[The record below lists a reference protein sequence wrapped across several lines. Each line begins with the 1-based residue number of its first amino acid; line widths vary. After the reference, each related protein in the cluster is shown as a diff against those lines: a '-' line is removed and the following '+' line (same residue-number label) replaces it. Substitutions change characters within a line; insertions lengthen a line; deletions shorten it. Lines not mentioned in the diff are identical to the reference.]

1 MKSVTSDSRDAEATS
16 TGRRSAVLL
25 LSLLVAALVAT
36 AAAAEESTAS
46 LWYTK
51 KTDWHGCDQF
61 LFRIHERDAWVVV
74 PAQPLAGKPWIWRA
88 RFPGYHAEMDQ
99 QLVAQ
104 GYHLGY
110 VDVAGLFG
118 SPQAVEI
125 GDDFYQFMTEQRG
138 LSSTPVL
145 EGVSRGGLLVYN
157 WAAKNPDK
165 LSCIYCDTPVCD
177 FHSWPRGAGEGI
189 GSEVAW
195 KQCLLAY
202 GLSKA
207 EADSYLGLPIHHA
220 QVIAEAKIPLLH
232 IVSEND
238 RIVPPKEN
246 TYLLRRGLQEH
257 GHSMEVISVPEG
269 TEKSNGH
276 HFDHP
281 HPQRVIDFIRKHSR
295 P

>member
-1 MKSVTSDSRDAEATS
+1 MIHSQLELSKSVLLVMVVVGASLPGHAAEA
-16 TGRRSAVLL
+16 
-25 LSLLVAALVAT
+25 
-36 AAAAEESTAS
+36 EED
-46 LWYTK
+46 WYLK
-51 KTDWHGCDQF
+51 KTTWHGFEQF
-61 LFRIHERDAWVVV
+61 HFKVADRAAYVVT
-74 PAQPLAGKPWIWRA
+74 PKEPTEGSPWIWRA
-88 RFPGYHAEMDQ
+88 RFPGYHAQMDH
-99 QLVAQ
+99 QLVEQ

-118 SPQAVEI
+118 SPQEVEI
-125 GDDFYQFMTEQRG
+125 GDEFYRFMTEQRG

-157 WAAKNPDK
+157 WAAKHPDK
-165 LSCIYCDTPVCD
+165 LCCIYCDTPVCD

-189 GSEVAW
+189 GSEAAW

-202 GLSKA
+202 GISEA
-207 EADSYLGLPIHHA
+207 EADSFRGLPIHHA
-220 QVIAEAKIPLLH
+220 QVIADAKIPLLH

-238 RIVPPKEN
+238 RVVPPKEN
-246 TYLLRRGLQEH
+246 TYLLRRQLQAL

-281 HPQRVIDFIRKHSR
+281 HPQQVIEFILKHSR
-295 P
+295 Q